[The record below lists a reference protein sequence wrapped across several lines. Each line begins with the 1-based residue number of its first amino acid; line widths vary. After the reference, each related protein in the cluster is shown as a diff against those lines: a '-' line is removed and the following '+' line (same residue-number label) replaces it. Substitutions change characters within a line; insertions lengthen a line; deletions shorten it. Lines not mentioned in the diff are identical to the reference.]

1 MESAAEIK
9 QLEAKIKEDVK
20 QINGACRC
28 GLLLCSFCHCV
39 ALCVMLVAMELSLTN
54 CTCARMNG

>member
-1 MESAAEIK
+1 MESAVEIK

-20 QINGACRC
+20 QINGAYRC
-28 GLLLCSFCHCV
+28 DLLLCSFSHSI
-39 ALCVMLVAMELSLTN
+39 ALCVRLVAMELSLTN

>member
-20 QINGACRC
+20 QINGACRVNM
-28 GLLLCSFCHCV
+28 LLLR
-39 ALCVMLVAMELSLTN
+39 
-54 CTCARMNG
+54 CTGERGLF